1 MKLLLFLS
9 IFFIFSGL
17 VAFYIT
23 RRLLGMTSLSRIR
36 KLAVATGIVVILFIS
51 PITIM
56 LRRYGMNNK
65 GIDILVW
72 TGYLGLGFLSFI
84 FTFLVIRDVL
94 CLPVAFLN
102 KLKRILPAQPYKRPD
117 PAIPE
122 NPSRRGFLVNSMNY
136 GIMAT
141 ASLTTGYGILEAKRV
156 PEVKEVQIPITALP
170 EDFHG
175 FRIVQVTDLHVSPTI
190 RRPYVE
196 KVVEIVNSLNA
207 DIIALTGDLVDG
219 TISQLSDDVAP
230 LKNIQSAQGNFFVT
244 GNHEYYF
251 GVIDWATQIKRLGFS
266 ILLNEYRMI
275 TRGHGS
281 LLLAGVTDYRGGNF
295 LHSHRSDPIKAI
307 AGAPAADVKI
317 LLAHQPKSIF
327 DAARA
332 GFDLQISGHT
342 HGGQFFPWNLVVG
355 LNQPFVSG
363 LHNYKNTHIYVSRG
377 TGYWGPPVRV
387 GAPSEITL
395 IKLVSPGS
403 PRNRKRVKSVRG

>member
-1 MKLLLFLS
+1 
-9 IFFIFSGL
+9 
-17 VAFYIT
+17 
-23 RRLLGMTSLSRIR
+23 MTSLSRIW

-65 GIDILVW
+65 GMDILVW

-94 CLPVAFLN
+94 CLPAAIMN
-102 KLKRILPAQPYKRPD
+102 KLKRILPAQPYKRSD

-136 GIMAT
+136 GILAT
-141 ASLTTGYGILEAKRV
+141 ASLTTGYGIVEAKRV
-156 PEVKEVQIPITALP
+156 PEVKKVQVPITALP
-170 EDFHG
+170 KDFHG

-207 DIIALTGDLVDG
+207 DIFALTGDLIDG

-230 LKNIQSAQGNFFVT
+230 LKNIQSAQGNFFIT

-251 GVIDWATQIKRLGFS
+251 GVTDWVTQIKRLGFS
-266 ILLNEYRMI
+266 ILLNEYHMI
-275 TRGHGS
+275 DLGRGS
-281 LLLAGVTDYRGGNF
+281 LLLAGVTDFRGGNF
-295 LHSHRSDPIKAI
+295 LHSHRSDPIKAV
-307 AGAPAADVKI
+307 AGAPAADIKI

-327 DAARA
+327 DAATA

-342 HGGQFFPWNLVVG
+342 HGGQFFPWNFFVG
-355 LNQPFVSG
+355 FNQPFVSG
-363 LHNYKNTHIYVSRG
+363 LHKYKSTHIYVSRG

-395 IKLVSPGS
+395 IKLISNG
-403 PRNRKRVKSVRG
+403 

>member
-1 MKLLLFLS
+1 MNLLLFLS

-23 RRLLGMTSLSRIR
+23 RRFLGMTSLSRLR
-36 KLAVATGIVVILFIS
+36 KFVVATGIVVILFIS

-56 LRRYGMNNK
+56 LRRYGMNNQ

-72 TGYLGLGFLSFI
+72 TGYLCLGFLSFI

-94 CLPVAFLN
+94 CLPAAFLN
-102 KLKRILPAQPYKRPD
+102 TLKRILFAQPHGKSD
-117 PAIPE
+117 PVIPE

-141 ASLTTGYGILEAKRV
+141 ASLTTGYGIVEAKQV
-156 PEVKEVQIPITALP
+156 PEVKEVQIAIPALP
-170 EDFHG
+170 EDFDG

-196 KVVEIVNSLNA
+196 KVVEVVNSLNA
-207 DIIALTGDLVDG
+207 DIFALTGDLVDG
-219 TISQLSDDVAP
+219 TISQLSHDVEP
-230 LKNIQSAQGNFFVT
+230 LRNIKSAQGNFFVT

-251 GVIDWATQIKRLGFS
+251 GVIDWVTQIQRLGFS
-266 ILLNEYRMI
+266 ILLNEFRMI
-275 TRGHGS
+275 NRGQGS

-295 LHSHRSDPIKAI
+295 LHTHRSDPIKAV

-327 DAARA
+327 DAASA

-342 HGGQFFPWNLVVG
+342 HGGQFFPWNLIVG

-363 LHNYKNTHIYVSRG
+363 LHKYKNTHIYVSRG

-395 IKLVSPGS
+395 IKLRPL
-403 PRNRKRVKSVRG
+403 

>member
-94 CLPVAFLN
+94 CLPAAFLD
-102 KLKRILPAQPYKRPD
+102 KFKRILPGQPHGKPD

-141 ASLTTGYGILEAKRV
+141 ASLTTGYGIVEAKRV

-170 EDFHG
+170 EDFDG

-207 DIIALTGDLVDG
+207 DIIALTGDLIDG

-230 LKNIQSAQGNFFVT
+230 MKNIQSAQGNFFVT

-251 GVIDWATQIKRLGFS
+251 GVIDWTTQIKRLGFS

-275 TRGHGS
+275 TRGQGS

-307 AGAPAADVKI
+307 AGAPAADIKI

-363 LHNYKNTHIYVSRG
+363 LHKYKNTHIYVSRG

-403 PRNRKRVKSVRG
+403 PHKR

>member
-1 MKLLLFLS
+1 MNLLLYLS

-23 RRLLGMTSLSRIR
+23 RRLLGMTSLSRLR
-36 KLAVATGIVVILFIS
+36 KLAVAAGIVVIFWIS
-51 PITIM
+51 PVTMI
-56 LRRYGMNNK
+56 LRRNGMDNH
-65 GIDILVW
+65 GINALVW
-72 TGYLGLGFLSFI
+72 TGYLCLGFLSFI
-84 FTFLVIRDVL
+84 VTFLVIRDVL
-94 CLPVAFLN
+94 CLPAALFN
-102 KLKRILPAQPYKRPD
+102 KLKRMLPANPHGKPD

-141 ASLTTGYGILEAKRV
+141 ASLTTGYGVIEAKQV
-156 PEVKEVQIPITALP
+156 PEVKEVQIAIPALP
-170 EDFHG
+170 EEFDG

-207 DIIALTGDLVDG
+207 DIFALTGDLVDG
-219 TISQLSDDVAP
+219 TISQLSHDVEP

-251 GVIDWATQIKRLGFS
+251 GVTDWVTQIKRFGFS
-266 ILLNEYRMI
+266 ILLNEFRMI
-275 TRGHGS
+275 HRGQGS
-281 LLLAGVTDYRGGNF
+281 LVLAGVTDYRGGNF
-295 LHSHRSDPIKAI
+295 LHTHRSDPGKAV

-327 DAARA
+327 DAASA

-342 HGGQFFPWNLVVG
+342 HGGQFFPWNLIVG
-355 LNQPFVSG
+355 LNQPFIHG
-363 LHNYKNTHIYVSRG
+363 LHKYKNTHIYVSRG

-395 IKLVSPGS
+395 IKLRPLKSD
-403 PRNRKRVKSVRG
+403 PRKGNI

>member
-1 MKLLLFLS
+1 MNLLLFFS
-9 IFFIFSGL
+9 IYFIFSGL
-17 VAFYIT
+17 LAFYIT

-36 KLAVATGIVVILFIS
+36 KFAVATGIVVILFIS
-51 PITIM
+51 PMTIM
-56 LRRYGMNNK
+56 LRRYGMNTQ
-65 GIDILVW
+65 GIDVLVW
-72 TGYLGLGFLSFI
+72 IGYLGLAFLSFI

-94 CLPVAFLN
+94 GLPAALLN
-102 KLKRILPAQPYKRPD
+102 TLKRRLPDLPHGESA
-117 PAIPE
+117 PAVPE

-141 ASLTTGYGILEAKRV
+141 ASLTTGYGVVEAKRV
-156 PEVKEVQIPITALP
+156 PEIKEVQIPIPALP
-170 EDFHG
+170 EEFDG

-207 DIIALTGDLVDG
+207 DIFALTGDLVDG
-219 TISQLSDDVAP
+219 TIHQLSRDVAP
-230 LKNIQSAQGNFFVT
+230 LKNIQSIHGNFFVT

-251 GVIDWATQIKRLGFS
+251 GIMDWVTQIQRLGFS
-266 ILLNEYRMI
+266 ILLNEFCRI
-275 TRGHGS
+275 HRGQRS

-295 LHSHRSDPIKAI
+295 LHAHRSDPIKSV
-307 AGAPAADVKI
+307 AGAPEADVKI

-363 LHNYKNTHIYVSRG
+363 LHKYKNTHIYVSRG

-387 GAPSEITL
+387 GAPSEISL
-395 IKLVSPGS
+395 IKLRSL
-403 PRNRKRVKSVRG
+403 KSDSK

>member
-1 MKLLLFLS
+1 MNLLLFLC

-17 VAFYIT
+17 MAFYIT
-23 RRLLGMTSLSRIR
+23 RRLLEMTWVSRTS

-51 PITIM
+51 PMTII
-56 LRRYGMNNK
+56 LRRNGINNQ
-65 GIDILVW
+65 GLDILVW
-72 TGYLGLGFLSFI
+72 IGYLGLGFLSFM
-84 FTFLVIRDVL
+84 FTFLVIRDVF
-94 CLPVAFLN
+94 CLPATLLN
-102 KLKRILPAQPYKRPD
+102 TLKRMMRARPYGTSD
-117 PAIPE
+117 PVPPE

-141 ASLTTGYGILEAKRV
+141 ASLTTGYGIVEAKRV
-156 PEVKEVQIPITALP
+156 PEVKEVQIPMAALP
-170 EDFHG
+170 EDLDG
-175 FRIVQVTDLHVSPTI
+175 FKIVQVTDLHVSPTI

-207 DIIALTGDLVDG
+207 DIFVLTGDLVDG
-219 TISQLSDDVAP
+219 TIHQLSEDVAP

-251 GVIDWATQIKRLGFS
+251 GVIDWVTQIKRLGFS
-266 ILLNEYRMI
+266 ILLNEFRMI
-275 TRGHGS
+275 HRDQGS

-295 LHSHRSDPIKAI
+295 LRTHRSDPVKAV
-307 AGAPAADVKI
+307 AGAPAADVNI

-342 HGGQFFPWNLVVG
+342 HGGQFFPWNFFVG

-363 LHNYKNTHIYVSRG
+363 LHKYKNTHIYVSRG

-395 IKLVSPGS
+395 IKLRPL
-403 PRNRKRVKSVRG
+403 

>member
-1 MKLLLFLS
+1 MNLLLFLC
-9 IFFIFSGL
+9 IFFVFSGL
-17 VAFYIT
+17 MAFYIT
-23 RRLLGMTSLSRIR
+23 RRLLEMTSVSRTS
-36 KLAVATGIVVILFIS
+36 KLAVATAIVVILFIS
-51 PITIM
+51 PMTII
-56 LRRYGMNNK
+56 LRRYGINNQ

-72 TGYLGLGFLSFI
+72 IGYLGLGFLSFM

-94 CLPVAFLN
+94 CLPAVFSNL
-102 KLKRILPAQPYKRPD
+102 LKRIFSATTHGNPD
-117 PAIPE
+117 SAIPE
-122 NPSRRGFLVNSMNY
+122 NPSRRGFLVNSVNY

-156 PEVKEVQIPITALP
+156 PEVKEVQIAIPGLP
-170 EDFHG
+170 EDFDG

-207 DIIALTGDLVDG
+207 DIFALTGDLVDG
-219 TISQLSDDVAP
+219 TISQLSHDVAP
-230 LKNIQSAQGNFFVT
+230 LENIQSAQGNFFVT

-251 GVIDWATQIKRLGFS
+251 GVTDWMGQIQRLGFS
-266 ILLNEYRMI
+266 ILLNEFRVI
-275 TRGHGS
+275 HRGQGS
-281 LLLAGVTDYRGGNF
+281 LVLAGVTDYRGGNF
-295 LHSHRSDPIKAI
+295 LHTHRSDPIKAVS
-307 AGAPAADVKI
+307 GAPAADVTI

-342 HGGQFFPWNLVVG
+342 HGGQFFPWNLIVG

-363 LHNYKNTHIYVSRG
+363 LHKYKNTHIYVSRG

-395 IKLVSPGS
+395 IKLRPL
-403 PRNRKRVKSVRG
+403 